1 MINCSGYGLAE
12 LLKDKINPVGLEIG
26 CSEGDT
32 SIFLLSSNPNL
43 RLISIDPYVEY
54 LDWNGNQLNDRPN
67 LFHKTKER
75 LSSYSNRFVLI
86 RDYSDNA
93 ISQFENESLDF
104 IFIDGL
110 HTYEQVKK
118 DCENYYSKIKPGGLF
133 SGHDYNT
140 IPAVNKAVN
149 EFAFSVN
156 RNIMTAQHDVWYWL
170 K

>member
-67 LFHKTKER
+67 LFHKTKKR